1 MQLIL
6 EASTYSKGS
15 SLWCF
20 GLNGLH
26 KVEDSGNFNTQEVK
40 LLWLYAPLS
49 DFQYMKIPIF

>member
-6 EASTYSKGS
+6 EASADSKGS

-20 GLNGLH
+20 WLNGLH

-40 LLWLYAPLS
+40 LLWLYVPLS
-49 DFQYMKIPIF
+49 DF